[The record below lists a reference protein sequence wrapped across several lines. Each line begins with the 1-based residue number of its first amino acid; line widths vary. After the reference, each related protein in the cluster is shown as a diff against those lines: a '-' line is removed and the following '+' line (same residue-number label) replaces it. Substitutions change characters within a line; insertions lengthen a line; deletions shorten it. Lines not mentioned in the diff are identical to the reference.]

1 MRRFGLMTG
10 LVLCL
15 GFPAAAGAA
24 SPSVTTGGAG
34 SVTRSSA
41 VLNATINPQGQRT
54 VYVFQYGLT
63 TGYGAQ
69 TATKSAGSGT
79 TAVGVKTGVSKLT
92 SGTVYHYRV
101 VATNAQG
108 TSTGKDRQFKTA
120 GQPPAPPAVFTGGTL
135 QRNLHGAMIT
145 GVIASVKSPANYR
158 FQFGLTTAYGVETPQ
173 LTVPAQPFPQPVN
186 YTLTGLAS
194 HRIYHYRL
202 FASNKDGTAVGGDQ
216 LFITGRV
223 RPGPVTRNTR
233 KRHLNGRRWALKTA
247 GKLNIPRG
255 FPVPQSCTGTVRV
268 RFLIG
273 RRIVR
278 SLNAPLGGDC
288 KYSASTVISARRG
301 GSRIRIG
308 PLFRGN
314 ELLTPR
320 GGRLQVVRIG

>member
-10 LVLCL
+10 VVLCL

-24 SPSVTTGGAG
+24 SPSVTTGGATL
-34 SVTRSSA
+34 VTRSSA
-41 VLNATINPQGQRT
+41 VLNATINPGGQRT
-54 VYVFQYGLT
+54 VYVFQYGVT
-63 TGYGAQ
+63 NAYGAQ
-69 TATKSAGSGT
+69 TAGKSAGSGS
-79 TAVGVKTGVSKLT
+79 ANVAVKTGISKLT

-233 KRHLNGRRWALKTA
+233 KRHLNGRRWALKTI
-247 GKLNIPRG
+247 GKLHIPRG

-278 SLNAPLGGDC
+278 SIRPPIGSDC
-288 KYSASTVISARRG
+288 GYAASTVISARSG
-301 GSRIRIG
+301 GSRIRVTT
-308 PLFRGN
+308 LFLGN
-314 ELLTPR
+314 QLLTPR
-320 GGRLQVVRIG
+320 AGALQVVPIG

>member
-1 MRRFGLMTG
+1 MRRFVLMTG
-10 LVLCL
+10 VVLCL
-15 GFPAAAGAA
+15 GYPAAANAA
-24 SPSVTTGGAG
+24 SPSVTTGGAS
-34 SVTRSSA
+34 SVNRTSA

-54 VYVFQYGLT
+54 VYFFQYGLT

-79 TAVGVKTGVSKLT
+79 TAVGVKTGVNQLT

-101 VATNAQG
+101 VATNSQG
-108 TSTGKDRQFKTA
+108 TSIGKDRQFKTT
-120 GQPPAPPAVFTGGTL
+120 GQPPAPPGVFTGGTL

-145 GVIASVKSPANYR
+145 GVIASVKSAANYR

-173 LTVPAQPFPQPVN
+173 LTVPARPFPQPVN

-202 FASNKDGTAVGGDQ
+202 FASNQDGTTVGGDQ

-233 KRHLNGRRWALKTA
+233 KRHLNGRRWALKTI

-255 FPVPQSCTGTVRV
+255 FPAPQSCVGTVRV
-268 RFLIG
+268 RFFIG
-273 RRIVR
+273 RRLVR
-278 SLNAPLGGDC
+278 SIKPQIGSDC
-288 KYSASTVISARRG
+288 RYAASTVISAARG
-301 GSRIRIG
+301 GSRIRITT
-308 PLFRGN
+308 LFRGN

-320 GGRLQVVRIG
+320 AGRLQVVGIG

>member
-15 GFPAAAGAA
+15 VFPAAAGAA
-24 SPSVTTGGAG
+24 SPSVTTGGAT
-34 SVTRSSA
+34 SVKNNSA
-41 VLNATINPQGQRT
+41 VLNATINPGGIRT

-69 TATKSAGSGT
+69 TATRSAGSGT
-79 TAVGVKTGVSKLT
+79 TNVAVKTGIAKLT

-101 VATNAQG
+101 VATNSQG
-108 TSTGKDRQFKTA
+108 TTIGKDRQFKTT
-120 GQPPAPPAVFTGGTL
+120 GQPPAPPGVFTGGTL

-158 FQFGLTTAYGVETPQ
+158 FQFGLTTAYGIETPQ

-186 YTLTGLAS
+186 YTLTGLES

-216 LFITGRV
+216 LFITGRL

-268 RFLIG
+268 RFFIG
-273 RRIVR
+273 RRLVR
-278 SLNAPLGGDC
+278 SIRAPLGGDC
-288 KYSASTVISARRG
+288 RYLVSTVISARRG
-301 GSRIRIG
+301 GTRLRVAA
-308 PLFRGN
+308 LFRGN
-314 ELLTPR
+314 ELLLR
-320 GGRLQVVRIG
+320 RSGLLQVVRIG

>member
-1 MRRFGLMTG
+1 MRRFVLMTG

-24 SPSVTTGGAG
+24 SPSVTTGGAT
-34 SVTRSSA
+34 SVTRSGA

-63 TGYGAQ
+63 NGYGAQ
-69 TATKSAGSGT
+69 TVTKSAGSGSA
-79 TAVGVKTGVSKLT
+79 AVAVKTGVSRLT

-101 VATNAQG
+101 VASNAQG
-108 TSTGKDRQFKTA
+108 TTIGKDRQFKTA
-120 GQPPAPPAVFTGGTL
+120 GPPPAPPGVFTGGTL
-135 QRNLHGAMIT
+135 NRTLNGATIT
-145 GVIASVKSPANYR
+145 GVVASVKSAASYR
-158 FQFGLTTAYGVETPQ
+158 FQFGLTAAYGVETVSFN
-173 LTVPAQPFPQPVN
+173 VPARPFPQPVN
-186 YTLTGLAS
+186 FTLTGLEA

-202 FASNKDGTAVGGDQ
+202 VATNKDGTAVGGDQ

-223 RPGPVTRNTR
+223 RPGQVTRNTR

-255 FPVPQSCTGTVRV
+255 FPTLQSCNGTVRV

-278 SLNAPLGGDC
+278 SIKAPIGGDC
-288 KYSASTVISARRG
+288 RYSASTVISAARG
-301 GSRIRIG
+301 GSRLRVA

-314 ELLTPR
+314 ALLRPR
-320 GGRLQVVRIG
+320 SGRLQVVRIG